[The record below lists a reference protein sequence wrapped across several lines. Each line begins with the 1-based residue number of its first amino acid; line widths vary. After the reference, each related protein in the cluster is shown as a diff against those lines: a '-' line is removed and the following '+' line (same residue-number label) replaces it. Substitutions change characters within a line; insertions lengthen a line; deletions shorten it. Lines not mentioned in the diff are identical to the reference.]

1 MAGPNEAYLQATYLN
16 NINCKSMIIGRDH
29 AGFKNN
35 FQKYDSQLI
44 FNHLNNLNIKIIK
57 TKEPLL
63 CENCN
68 TVFFHGD
75 EKCKCKSKNNKNF
88 VSIDGKNIKKFLL
101 DNNYLMASK
110 FLNKI
115 VHHYCLKNIKK
126 LKKFK
131 G

>member
-1 MAGPNEAYLQATYLN
+1 
-16 NINCKSMIIGRDH
+16 MIIGRDH

-35 FQKYDSQLI
+35 FKKYDSQHI

-57 TKEPLL
+57 TKEPLF

-68 TVFFHGD
+68 TVFFHGI
-75 EKCKCKSKNNKNF
+75 EKCKCKSKDYKNF
-88 VSIDGKNIKKFLL
+88 LSIDGKNIKNFLL
-101 DNNYLMASK
+101 NNNHLMASK
-110 FLNKI
+110 YLNKL
-115 VHHYCLKNIKK
+115 VYQYCLKNIKK

>member
-16 NINCKSMIIGRDH
+16 NMNCKSMIIGRDH

-35 FQKYDSQLI
+35 FKKYDSQHI

-68 TVFFHGD
+68 TVFFMAM
-75 EKCKCKSKNNKNF
+75 KNAN
-88 VSIDGKNIKKFLL
+88 VSRKIIKIL
-101 DNNYLMASK
+101 
-110 FLNKI
+110 
-115 VHHYCLKNIKK
+115 
-126 LKKFK
+126 
-131 G
+131 